1 MSLKLDTS
9 YLNEHS
15 LRIIKHYNLARTLM
29 GSGRFA
35 SYKDYGESIWRIG
48 YGSMEI
54 HGKVVTHR
62 TRATEKEVHE
72 QLNIDLQ
79 MLSHKLS
86 KIIFWPLNPKKK
98 AAVISYAFSNGFIPF
113 KNSQLLELI
122 NSGCHKKKL
131 IKEWSPFINKAWL
144 NKSDFIID
152 QRRSEL
158 NLFLAADKEVPT
170 FLPHKCKS
178 KYCLLNIH
186 ETYNGNVN
194 QIKGINYL
202 EKKIQELDPSG
213 DVLRRF
219 FRYWNQEPG
228 GLGSPKNK

>member
-54 HGKVVTHR
+54 HGKVVTPK
-62 TRATEKEVHE
+62 TRATQKEIDE
-72 QLNIDLQ
+72 QL
-79 MLSHKLS
+79 
-86 KIIFWPLNPKKK
+86 KKK

-113 KNSQLLELI
+113 KNSQLFELI

-131 IKEWSPFINKAWL
+131 IKEWSPFINKVWL

>member
-1 MSLKLDTS
+1 
-9 YLNEHS
+9 
-15 LRIIKHYNLARTLM
+15 M

-62 TRATEKEVHE
+62 TRATGKEIDE
-72 QLNIDLQ
+72 QLNMDLQ

-122 NSGCHKKKL
+122 NSGCHKK
-131 IKEWSPFINKAWL
+131 N
-144 NKSDFIID
+144 
-152 QRRSEL
+152 
-158 NLFLAADKEVPT
+158 
-170 FLPHKCKS
+170 
-178 KYCLLNIH
+178 
-186 ETYNGNVN
+186 
-194 QIKGINYL
+194 
-202 EKKIQELDPSG
+202 
-213 DVLRRF
+213 
-219 FRYWNQEPG
+219 
-228 GLGSPKNK
+228 

>member
-15 LRIIKHYNLARTLM
+15 LRIIKHYNLARTLT
-29 GSGRFA
+29 GSGHFA

-54 HGKVVTHR
+54 HGKVVTPK
-62 TRATEKEVHE
+62 TRATQKEIDE
-72 QLNIDLQ
+72 QLKIDLEI
-79 MLSHKLS
+79 LSHKLS
-86 KIIFWPLNPKKK
+86 KIIYWPLNPKKK
-98 AAVISYAFSNGFIPF
+98 AAVISYAFSNGFIYF
-113 KNSQLLELI
+113 KNSQLFELI

-144 NKSDFIID
+144 NTSDFIID

-158 NLFLAADKEVPT
+158 NLFLAADKEVST
-170 FLPHKCKS
+170 FLSHKCKS

-228 GLGSPKNK
+228 NLGSPKNK

>member
-48 YGSMEI
+48 YGSMEM
-54 HGKVVTHR
+54 HGKVVTPK
-62 TRATEKEVHE
+62 TRATQKEIDE
-72 QLNIDLQ
+72 QLKIDLEV
-79 MLSHKLS
+79 LSHKLS
-86 KIIFWPLNPKKK
+86 KIIYWPLNPKKK

-113 KNSQLLELI
+113 KNSQLFELI

>member
-1 MSLKLDTS
+1 MT
-9 YLNEHS
+9 
-15 LRIIKHYNLARTLM
+15 RTLM

-48 YGSMEI
+48 YGSMELF
-54 HGKVVTHR
+54 GKVVSHR
-62 TRATEKEVHE
+62 TTAAKEDIEE
-72 QLNIDLQ
+72 QLEIDLQ

-86 KIIFWPLNPKKK
+86 KIIFWPMNAKKK
-98 AAVISYAFSNGFIPF
+98 AAVMSYAFSIGFIPF
-113 KNSQLLELI
+113 KNSYLLELI

-131 IKEWSPFINKAWL
+131 IKEWSPFINKVWL
-144 NKSDFIID
+144 NKSDLVID

-158 NLFLAADKEVPT
+158 NLFLAPDKEVPT
-170 FLPHKCKS
+170 FLPHKCKL

-186 ETYNGNVN
+186 ETYNGNAN

-213 DVLRRF
+213 EVLRRF

-228 GLGSPKNK
+228 GLGSRKNI

>member
-1 MSLKLDTS
+1 
-9 YLNEHS
+9 
-15 LRIIKHYNLARTLM
+15 M

-54 HGKVVTHR
+54 HGKVVTSK
-62 TRATEKEVHE
+62 TRATQEEIDE
-72 QLNIDLQ
+72 QLKIDLET
-79 MLSHKLS
+79 LSHKLS
-86 KIIFWPLNPKKK
+86 KIIHWRLNPKKK
-98 AAVISYAFSNGFIPF
+98 AAVISYAFSNGFISF
-113 KNSQLLELI
+113 KNSQLFELI

-131 IKEWSPFINKAWL
+131 VKEWSPFINKAWL

-186 ETYNGNVN
+186 ETYNGNAN

-228 GLGSPKNK
+228 GLGSLKNK